1 MSIYQEENTCT
12 GKNHLGRRENLSNRY
27 QCEIPKRLI
36 DMYQVNPY
44 AKCRRKRIQ
53 YVDSW
58 VKPSPQSLI
67 TAPGLLE
74 PVDLVLKYGQNS
86 RGRVACLELAG
97 ERMDGKIL
105 FGRFLVCLESI
116 FKNDLKIGR
125 RRCRRGCL
133 RHRARSG
140 GLTHVEVVLVR
151 WRMRGLED
159 AGEHA
164 YGLCPSTVSR
174 PYWIRMIDA
183 RRTNVTTPPPEI

>member
-36 DMYQVNPY
+36 DMYQVNPF

-97 ERMDGKIL
+97 ERMSDKIL
-105 FGRFLVCLESI
+105 LSLCLICIEGF
-116 FKNDLKIGR
+116 FKDDCEIGR
-125 RRCRRGCL
+125 GCCRCGIL

-140 GLTHVEVVLVR
+140 RLTLVEETAVTLR
-151 WRMRGLED
+151 KIGLESD
-159 AGEHA
+159 GAH
-164 YGLCPSTVSR
+164 TQVSH
-174 PYWIRMIDA
+174 
-183 RRTNVTTPPPEI
+183 